1 MELGLHGH
9 TEASGAAQLVGLTQ
23 VEPTTVSVA
32 GKTHLQRL
40 KKKKKGIQ
48 NVTIIIIII
57 MVDGCC

>member
-23 VEPTTVSVA
+23 VEPTAVSVS

-40 KKKKKGIQ
+40 KKNSK
-48 NVTIIIIII
+48 
-57 MVDGCC
+57 MVSKT